1 MGVLAEYL
9 SEMTRIRASGEASD
23 ETSYYPVLAELINAV
38 GGNVSPSV
46 HCVLTPKNRGSGI
59 PDGAL
64 FLKRSLKLSDSNRIS
79 IEVRSP
85 ERGVMEIKPASTNLN
100 RLARSKQVAKYL
112 DHYGQVLITNYREF
126 RHLRLNEQGEVIE
139 GEGFAITNSEST
151 FWSLAESGADDSKG
165 EELEQFLRRV
175 LLADAPLSSPE
186 DLASFLAAYAQIAR
200 TRIEE
205 AGELKGL
212 AALKSAFEDALGLRF
227 EADAGEEFFRSALV
241 QTLFYGVFAS
251 WVNWS
256 AEQSPES
263 SARFSWQKANWTLN
277 VPMVRVLF
285 DLLVTPRNLPAGLDQ
300 ILDWTEDVFARVD
313 RRTFFEKFERREAVR
328 YFYEPFLQAYDP
340 RLRRELGVWF
350 TPPEVVR
357 YMVARVHE
365 SLQRDMDI
373 PLGLADER
381 VHVLDPCTGTGSFL
395 IEALKKT
402 VEVLEDEYGDGLA
415 GQEVKEAAL
424 KRFHGFEVLPAP
436 FIITH
441 LQLGLFLDE
450 LRAPLD
456 SRAEERPS
464 VYLTNALTGWRDAE
478 ESFLDIVE
486 FQSEREA
493 AGNVKRSEPILVVL
507 GNPPYN
513 GFAGIREQSD
523 DDLIAPY
530 KAGLSE
536 PPWEVTKNKLDDYY
550 VRFFRVAE
558 RRIAEQTG
566 RGIICF
572 ISNFGWLGDPS
583 TVLMRQ
589 HLMRAFDH
597 AYVDNLNG
605 DSRETGKKTPDG
617 KPDPS
622 VFSSEASPSGIQ
634 VGTAI
639 TLLVRT
645 EDHKVSEFQAMY
657 RDFWGSTK
665 LADLGA
671 SLDKNQEGPPYEQ
684 LSPNEK
690 NWYRLRRWNPR
701 LGYEAWPK
709 LIELAAARADLGLNE
724 NRGEALID
732 LDRDV
737 LERRMRHFLDDK
749 RNVEQIDPEIA
760 DGLLEPWSGYDAAA
774 TRKRMLKDSAFDT
787 ERLKLFQT
795 KPFDVRWAYI
805 DPTPKL
811 WNRPRPQFLE
821 AAKVGSD
828 FLLFR
833 KRSPRAL
840 DGAAFMLSQH
850 LVDQHVLHKDAYAV
864 PLLLAEEPK
873 DDDAA
878 DRLFPVEETAQ
889 SGLPWRPNLSQLAH
903 NYLAELGYDDADT
916 SRGSARLIWLH
927 ALAIG
932 YSPLYLEENG
942 DAIRNDW
949 PRVPLPITRD
959 HLEDSANLGVRI
971 AGLLDIDTPLPG
983 LDTSASVR
991 LQSIASIE
999 HKGGG
1004 SLRAADLDLT
1014 VGWGHAQIR
1023 KQNKSGAI
1031 SRIVMPGAGMIVRR
1045 PRTSEEHATLSA
1057 SQLELLGDTV
1067 LDVYLNDKT
1076 YWRGVPETVWSFKV
1090 GGFQVL
1096 RKWLSYRENV
1106 ILGRPLTFVEARQF
1120 RSIARRL
1127 TELVLMAP
1135 ALDANYRAA
1144 TGSVDQDPLPEL
1156 TPLELH
1162 VS

>member
-1 MGVLAEYL
+1 MSFLARYL
-9 SEMTRIRASGEASD
+9 SEMTRIRDSGEASD
-23 ETSYYPVLAELINAV
+23 ETSYYPALSELLNSV
-38 GGNVSPSV
+38 GATLDPAV
-46 HCVLTPKNRGSGI
+46 HCVLTPKNRGAGI

-64 FLKRSLKLSDSNRIS
+64 FLARSGGLKIGMEALETRA
-79 IEVRSP
+79 P
-85 ERGVMEIKPASTNLN
+85 ERGVTEVKGL
-100 RLARSKQVAKYL
+100 KQKLKRVADTDQVHRYL
-112 DHYGQVLITNYREF
+112 ERYGQVLVTNYREF
-126 RHLRLNEQGEVIE
+126 LLVRMGPEGVVIPGEPYSL
-139 GEGFAITNSEST
+139 ADSEET
-151 FWSLAESGADDSKG
+151 FWALKGDSQG
-165 EELEQFLRRV
+165 VMETEAGFEQFLRRA

-186 DLASFLAAYAQIAR
+186 DLACFLAAYARIAR
-200 TRIEE
+200 ERIDA
-205 AGELKGL
+205 AGELRSL
-212 AALKSAFEDALGLRF
+212 DTLRTALEDALGLRF
-227 EADAGEEFFRSALV
+227 EGDDGRDFFHSALV

-251 WVNWS
+251 WVDWS
-256 AEQSPES
+256 GKHAPDSP
-263 SARFSWQKANWTLN
+263 ARFSWQTAQWTLN

-285 DLLVTPRNLPAGLDQ
+285 EQLATPRNLPAGLDEV
-300 ILDWTEDVFARVD
+300 LDWTEDVFARVD
-313 RRTFFEKFERREAVR
+313 HEPFFERFERREAVQ
-328 YFYEPFLQAYDP
+328 YFYEHFLQAYDP
-340 RLRRELGVWF
+340 DLRRELGVWY

-357 YMVARVHE
+357 YMVAHVHE
-365 SLQRDMDI
+365 ALKRDLDV

-395 IEALKKT
+395 VEALRT
-402 VEVLEDEYGDGLA
+402 AAAVLEEEHGDTLVA
-415 GQEVKEAAL
+415 QHAKEAAL
-424 KRFHGFEVLPAP
+424 QRFHGFEVLPAP

-441 LQLGLFLDE
+441 LQLGLLLAE
-450 LRAPLD
+450 LGAPLD
-456 SRAEERPS
+456 ASAEERPS
-464 VYLTNALTGWRDAE
+464 VFLTNALTGWVGDDETLLLPFE
-478 ESFLDIVE
+478 EFRT
-486 FQSEREA
+486 EREA
-493 AGNVKRSEPILVVL
+493 AGSVKRTEPILVVL

-513 GFAGIREQSD
+513 GFTGVSEINESD
-523 DDLIAPY
+523 LLLPY
-530 KAGLSE
+530 KEGLSD

-566 RGIICF
+566 RGVICF

-622 VFSSEASPSGIQ
+622 VFSSKVSPSGIQ

-645 EDHKVSEFQAMY
+645 DDHKDGDFETMY
-657 RDFWGSTK
+657 RDFWGATK
-665 LADLGA
+665 LADLEG
-671 SLDKNQEGPPYEQ
+671 SLEKNQEEPHYEQ

-701 LGYEAWPK
+701 PGYEAWPK
-709 LIELAAARADLGLNE
+709 LTELAAARADLGLNE
-724 NRGEALID
+724 NRGEALMD
-732 LDRDV
+732 LDRDA
-737 LERRMRHFLDDK
+737 LECRMRHFLDEK
-749 RNVEQIDPEIA
+749 KTVGQLDPDVAE
-760 DGLLEPWSGYDAAA
+760 GLLQPWAEYDAAA
-774 TRKRMLKDSAFDT
+774 TREQILENGGFDI

-805 DPTPKL
+805 DPTAKL

-821 AAKVGSD
+821 TARVGSD

-840 DGAAFMLSQH
+840 DGAAFMLSRH

-864 PLLLAEEPK
+864 PLLLAEEPM
-873 DDDAA
+873 DDDA
-878 DRLFPVEETAQ
+878 DRLFPVGEVAHA
-889 SGLPWRPNLSQLAH
+889 GLPWRPNLSQLGLD
-903 NYLAELGYDDADT
+903 YLAEFGYDDVET
-916 SRGSARLIWLH
+916 SRSSARLIWLH

-959 HLEDSANLGVRI
+959 YLEDSASLGARI

-983 LDTSASVR
+983 LDTSASDR

-1004 SLRAADLDLT
+1004 PPPASDLDLT
-1014 VGWGHAQIR
+1014 AGWGHAQIR
-1023 KQNKSGAI
+1023 KQKKSGAI
-1031 SRIVMPGAGMIVRR
+1031 SRIVMPGTGVIVRR
-1045 PRTSEEHATLSA
+1045 PRTAEEHATLSA
-1057 SQLELLGDTV
+1057 SQLDLLGDTV
-1067 LDVYLNDKT
+1067 VDVYLNDKT

-1096 RKWLSYRENV
+1096 RKWLSYRESV
-1106 ILGRPLTFVEARQF
+1106 ILGRPLTFVEIRQF

-1127 TELVLMAP
+1127 TELVLMGP

-1156 TPLELH
+1156 TALELR
-1162 VS
+1162 V